1 MNLQAVLGVLMFLTG
16 GVLVMSLVLFLKAN
30 TLYARAID
38 LLEFA
43 IKALDEENHQ
53 EAGQE

>member
-1 MNLQAVLGVLMFLTG
+1 MNLQAIFGVLMFLTG

-38 LLEFA
+38 MLEFA
-43 IKALDEENHQ
+43 IKALDEGNHQ
-53 EAGQE
+53 EGGQE